1 MTRHPPAHLTPD
13 IKITSL
19 AHAAQACAQTS
30 AHLDPPSQQRTRT
43 FNSQPFFC
51 LLFCLLIMVKVISI
65 VALTA
70 LLPYVSALFIPS
82 SADRFHAGSEDYEA
96 PIHASRNAK
105 TIENQYIVVFHPHAA
120 DDAIAAHHTFLQTTL
135 LAQPP
140 RPERDGPSPQQ
151 PLGWHNPLN
160 DLFGMVKHTYNITNK
175 LKGYSGMFS
184 PTAID
189 VLRKDPNVAYIEQ
202 DQEVSICAQEKN
214 APWGLARLSHKESLG
229 FSTFNKYDYD
239 VRGGQGVTGKIHRD
253 CMC

>member
-1 MTRHPPAHLTPD
+1 
-13 IKITSL
+13 
-19 AHAAQACAQTS
+19 
-30 AHLDPPSQQRTRT
+30 
-43 FNSQPFFC
+43 
-51 LLFCLLIMVKVISI
+51 MVKVISL

-82 SADRFHAGSEDYEA
+82 PLPERFHGGSDNAYEA
-96 PIHASRNAK
+96 PIHTSSNAK

-120 DDAIAAHHTFLQTTL
+120 DNAIAAHHTFLQTML

-140 RPERDGPSPQQ
+140 RPERDGSTQQ

-160 DLFGMVKHTYNITNK
+160 NLFGMVKHTYNITNK
-175 LKGYSGMFS
+175 LKGYSGMFT

-189 VLRKDPNVAYIEQ
+189 MLRRDPNVAYIEQ
-202 DQEVSICAQEKN
+202 DQEVHVCVQEKN

-239 VRGGQGVTGKIHRD
+239 ARGGQGVTGTFPREIACADQGSLHH
-253 CMC
+253 